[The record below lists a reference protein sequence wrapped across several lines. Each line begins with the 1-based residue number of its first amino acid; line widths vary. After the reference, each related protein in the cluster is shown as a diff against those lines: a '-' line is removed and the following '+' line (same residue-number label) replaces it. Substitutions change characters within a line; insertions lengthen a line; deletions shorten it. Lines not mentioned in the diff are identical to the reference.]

1 MKKMLFVLLAWF
13 LGNAIMAQS
22 CDKLVADLK
31 RGTLNGLKP
40 TATQEQVKA
49 KLPCFTGDSEDG
61 GAFNCGGG
69 VFFLNNDFFC
79 YTGRDYIEL
88 RKKYNGKLS
97 IPVLGLTK
105 AAAIKKL
112 GMGKAVRT
120 EKDEDTEFLFFKT
133 AYGCVR
139 LNIVAGKVDEVAMH
153 SMPAA
158 AVELCL

>member
-1 MKKMLFVLLAWF
+1 MKKILFVLLACF
-13 LGNAIMAQS
+13 LANAIMAQL

-31 RGTLNGLKP
+31 KGTLNGLKP

-49 KLPCFTGDSEDG
+49 KLPCFTGDTEDG
-61 GAFNCGGG
+61 SDFNCGGG
-69 VFFLNNDFFC
+69 VFFLDNDFFF

-88 RKKYNGKLS
+88 RTKFNGKLS

-112 GMGKAVRT
+112 GMGRAVRT
-120 EKDEDTEFLFFKT
+120 EKDEETQFLFFKT

-139 LNIVAGKVDEVAMH
+139 LNIVDGKVDQVAMH

-158 AVELCL
+158 EVELCL

>member
-1 MKKMLFVLLAWF
+1 MKKLLFVLLVCF

-22 CDKLVADLK
+22 CDKLVANLK
-31 RGTLNGLKP
+31 KGTLNGLKP
-40 TATQEQVKA
+40 TATQEQVKE

-61 GAFNCGGG
+61 GDFNCGGG

-79 YTGRDYIEL
+79 YTGRDYIEM
-88 RKKYNGKLS
+88 RANFDGKLS

-120 EKDEDTEFLFFKT
+120 EKDGDTQYLFFKT

-139 LNIVAGKVDEVAMH
+139 LNIVDGKVYLVAMH
-153 SMPAA
+153 SMPPAE
-158 AVELCL
+158 VELCL

>member
-1 MKKMLFVLLAWF
+1 MKKMLFVLLACF

-22 CDKLVADLK
+22 CDKLVANLK
-31 RGTLNGLKP
+31 KGTLNGLKP
-40 TATQEQVKA
+40 TATQEQVKE

-69 VFFLNNDFFC
+69 VFFLNNDFFY
-79 YTGRDYIEL
+79 YTGRNYIEM
-88 RKKYNGKLS
+88 RSKFSGKLS
-97 IPVLGLTK
+97 IPVLGLAK

-112 GMGKAVRT
+112 GMGKAVRK
-120 EKDEDTEFLFFKT
+120 EKDGDTEFLFFKA

-139 LNIVAGKVDEVAMH
+139 LNIVDGKVDQVAMH

-158 AVELCL
+158 EVELCL

>member
-1 MKKMLFVLLAWF
+1 MKKLLFVLLTCF

-31 RGTLNGLKP
+31 KGTLNGLKP
-40 TATQEQVKA
+40 TATQEQVKE

-79 YTGRDYIEL
+79 YTGRDYIEI
-88 RKKYNGKLS
+88 RSKFSGKLS

-120 EKDEDTEFLFFKT
+120 EKDGDTAFLFFKT

-139 LNIVAGKVDEVAMH
+139 LTIVDGIVDQVAMH
-153 SMPAA
+153 SKPAA
-158 AVELCL
+158 KVELCL

>member
-1 MKKMLFVLLAWF
+1 MKKMLFVLLACF
-13 LGNAIMAQS
+13 LGSAIMAQS

-31 RGTLNGLKP
+31 KGTLNGLKP

-69 VFFLNNDFFC
+69 VFFLDNDFFC

-88 RKKYNGKLS
+88 RTKFNGKLS

-112 GMGKAVRT
+112 GMGRAVRT

-133 AYGCVR
+133 AYGC
-139 LNIVAGKVDEVAMH
+139 LMLKIENSKVANVAMYAI
-153 SMPAA
+153 PAKEA
-158 AVELCL
+158 ELCL